1 MSQGPVRARFLI
13 NPYSGIPLVRAPVYS
28 IIEKT
33 LLRSDWDFDIK
44 ILRGRGDG
52 EREARR
58 AAEEG
63 IDVVVGAGGD
73 GTLHDIG
80 NGLAGTRTALG
91 VIPLGSGNGYARAL
105 GIPLDTTR
113 AVQALLTGAPK
124 PLDVG
129 EIGGRFFLSTSG
141 VGLDAAVGEEFEK
154 SPFRGGIPYFGIA
167 FKEILQ
173 YQPFGVQLEFG
184 GERREFRPLL
194 VTVANTNQFGLGA
207 VIAPKARP
215 DDGLLDVCV
224 IEEFSVLEALLHT
237 PKLFLGEIDQL
248 PNVNIYQTPE
258 VRLVLERPVPGH
270 VDGEPRALPSE
281 ILFRVRP
288 AYLNVW
294 LSAPAA

>member
-1 MSQGPVRARFLI
+1 VRARFLI

-33 LLRSDWDFDIK
+33 FLRSDWDFDIK
-44 ILRGRGDG
+44 ILRARGDG

-58 AAEEG
+58 AAAEG

-105 GIPLDTTR
+105 GIPLDTAR
-113 AVQALLTGAPK
+113 AMQALLAGAPA

-154 SPFRGGIPYFGIA
+154 SPIRGGIPYFGIA

-173 YQPFGVQLEFG
+173 YQPFAVRIEFG

-237 PKLFLGEIDQL
+237 PKLFLGEIDKL
-248 PNVNIYQTPE
+248 PNVRIYQTPE

-270 VDGEPRALPSE
+270 VDGEPRALPSD